1 MDDYFGRLTKLWD
14 GIAECMNSKT
24 CTCNKC
30 ECDLDTAYE
39 KEKEILRVH
48 DFLAGL
54 DDSVHGVVRSHICAI
69 SPLPDLDS
77 VYQTI
82 SQNET
87 LRLNTTP
94 EVPVMTFAT
103 QASAARKPGSVYT
116 RDISKQSLSDTSGS
130 RGGQGNRDWSKQ
142 QCSACGRTG
151 HEASACFKVIG
162 YPEWW
167 GDRPKYRIDNRGSQ
181 AATNGRGRGYPPRA
195 NVTQVN
201 TAAAGSSSELTE
213 QDRQGL
219 SGLTDDQWA
228 TIQKLINTGKSATNL
243 SG

>member
-1 MDDYFGRLTKLWD
+1 
-14 GIAECMNSKT
+14 MNSKT

-30 ECDLDTAYE
+30 ECDLNTTHE

-48 DFLAGL
+48 EFLVGL
-54 DDSVHGVVRSHICAI
+54 DDSVHGVIRSQICSI
-69 SPLPDLDS
+69 SPLPYLDS

-82 SQNET
+82 LQNET

-94 EVPVMTFAT
+94 EVPVMIFAT
-103 QASAARKPGSVYT
+103 QAPSTRKPGSVYT
-116 RDISKQSLSDTSGS
+116 RDILRHSSNDSSGS
-130 RGGQGNRDWSKQ
+130 RGGQGNQDWLK
-142 QCSACGRTG
+142 QCSACGRAG

-167 GDRPKYRIDNRGSQ
+167 GDRPKYRIDNRASQ
-181 AATNGRGRGYPPRA
+181 ATPPNKHGRGHNPRA
-195 NVTQVN
+195 NVTQFN
-201 TAAAGSSSELTE
+201 TAAVGSSNELNE
-213 QDRQGL
+213 HDRQGL

-243 SG
+243 SGKSHDTPWILDT